1 MEKEIIIKHGMR
13 KEIAKTLGVTEQTV
27 YNALRGLTKGKK
39 SDAVRRLATRM
50 MKEYREQ

>member
-13 KEIAKTLGVTEQTV
+13 KEIAKILGISEQTV

-39 SDAVRRLATRM
+39 SDAARRLALKM
-50 MKEYREQ
+50 MDEYSK